1 MSYVFLAG
9 SVLLGAA
16 GHLLTKDGVTRAGP
30 SISAFI
36 DPAVIIGV
44 TCYFVSMALWL
55 PFLASRPVAQAVP
68 MAGITYVV
76 VAVVAGL
83 MKGEWLSWPQWGG
96 VLLIVAGLFFLNK
109 TTV

>member
-30 SISAFI
+30 SIIAFI
-36 DPAVIIGV
+36 DPVIILGV
-44 TCYFVSMALWL
+44 ACYFVSMALWL
-55 PFLASRPVAQAVP
+55 PFLAARPVAQAVP

-76 VAVVAGL
+76 VAVGAGL
-83 MKGEWLSWPQWGG
+83 MKGEWLSWQQWGG
-96 VLLIVAGLFFLNK
+96 VLLIGVGLVLLNK
-109 TTV
+109 PVV